1 MTCPDAPAAEPSRT
15 AVPPELACVRE
26 DAVREA
32 RIWERHIIE
41 VDTGLLPGRPEGAP
55 PRPGYDPARHTLVE
69 RYHAKAAELSGL
81 LDSRVS
87 WHTVQR
93 KRLTYRDHGLWGLV
107 DKRRTRTRSLY
118 GQTDPHVVDLLLDL
132 VEQRAGRPGMTAREL
147 FALLRHRVG
156 DDSPVPAEPTLYK
169 LLARLGITVD
179 RQHGPARICSP
190 EIPGLSQIPR

>member
-1 MTCPDAPAAEPSRT
+1 MRHPDALAAEPART
-15 AVPPELACVRE
+15 ATPLELTGVRE

-41 VDTGLLPGRPEGAP
+41 VDTGLLPGRPSDAP

-69 RYHAKAAELSGL
+69 RYRTKAAELSGL
-81 LDSRVS
+81 LDCKVS

-93 KRLTYRDHGLWGLV
+93 KRLTYRDRGLWGLV
-107 DKRRTRTRSLY
+107 DKRRTRSKSLY
-118 GQTDPHVVDLLLDL
+118 GQTDPQVVDLLLDL

-147 FALLRHRVG
+147 FALLRHSVG
-156 DDSPVPAEPTLYK
+156 DDSRVPAEPTLYK

-179 RQHGPARICSP
+179 RQHGPARIGPS